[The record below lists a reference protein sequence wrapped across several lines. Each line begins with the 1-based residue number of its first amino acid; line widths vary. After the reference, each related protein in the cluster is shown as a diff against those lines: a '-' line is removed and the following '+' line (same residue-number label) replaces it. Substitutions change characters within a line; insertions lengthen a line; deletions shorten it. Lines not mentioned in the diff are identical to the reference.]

1 MTLTS
6 AVSDD
11 PEWRSA
17 VHERSN
23 LTEYLAGS
31 CEALGG
37 FLGLLNGFVHGSKER
52 KGALAP
58 NGDTLRHPE
67 QRLSKQPW
75 RLARDALIRI
85 ADSGLIRWDGAETV
99 RFHSVE
105 AARYLGGHWLEEYA
119 WLVAEAAGL
128 HDVRCSATVRWE
140 SQSGPGTPINELD
153 LLAVHDNRL
162 LIVECKTGQ
171 QAAGEQAVATRLESL
186 GRNGRRVVR
195 LKPPRVR
202 SRHPDYDEKTLP
214 ESWYQN
220 P

>member
-1 MTLTS
+1 M
-6 AVSDD
+6 
-11 PEWRSA
+11 
-17 VHERSN
+17 
-23 LTEYLAGS
+23 
-31 CEALGG
+31 
-37 FLGLLNGFVHGSKER
+37 
-52 KGALAP
+52 
-58 NGDTLRHPE
+58 
-67 QRLSKQPW
+67 
-75 RLARDALIRI
+75 
-85 ADSGLIRWDGAETV
+85 

-186 GRNGRRVVR
+186 GRNAGGLFGSSLLVSARDIPTTMKKRCQSLGIRILEQDAVAKLADFIGKWR
-195 LKPPRVR
+195 
-202 SRHPDYDEKTLP
+202 DTGTLP
-214 ESWYQN
+214 A